1 MVAFHPPITATTEV
15 RGTDEL
21 RTGDLRE
28 LRGIELCAGVKLYN
42 DELHSSKQ

>member
-1 MVAFHPPITATTEV
+1 MFALHPPIAATIEV

-28 LRGIELCAGVKLYN
+28 IRGIELCVGVKLYN